1 MFLFSVKI
9 FSIHN
14 LEECDLKLEKA
25 VLANAI
31 LTDRQVL
38 MKEFETGFGI
48 NTKGVKDV
56 NCAKKEKPFPIKT
69 L

>member
-14 LEECDLKLEKA
+14 LEKCDLKLEKA

-48 NTKGVKDV
+48 NSKV
-56 NCAKKEKPFPIKT
+56 E
-69 L
+69 LRM

>member
-14 LEECDLKLEKA
+14 LEKSHLKLEKA

-31 LTDRQVL
+31 LTDRHVL
-38 MKEFETGFGI
+38 MEEFETGFGI
-48 NTKGVKDV
+48 NTKV
-56 NCAKKEKPFPIKT
+56 EIRM
-69 L
+69 